1 MECWSFNKI
10 KDKGEVSMNFK
21 KTISLLVVLF
31 LIGSYVPPKDV
42 MAETFDK
49 NTAIVDQVN
58 LEYYEQF
65 EVELEEINDDLG
77 VSENPE
83 LEIELE
89 NVTADEF
96 NLELNYES
104 SDLEVESK
112 VSMDFETE
120 EMIINT
126 NYVND
131 ENEQIKQ
138 EFEIIVEESTGDK
151 FIADVVD
158 LETGERFKIDSEE
171 VQASALPAIIIG
183 FIIRAG
189 ARAAISLYSRTQLL
203 RALTSVTFSSA
214 KLQKKF
220 KHAADFGVTGNY
232 SKANAL
238 KFETALRN
246 HVSKSTHIYRTKISG
261 QSDHVILHLR
271 GNTGAFFNK
280 NGDFISGWKLNTN
293 QLNYHKNV
301 GELIIKR

>member
-1 MECWSFNKI
+1 
-10 KDKGEVSMNFK
+10 MNFK
-21 KTISLLVVLF
+21 KTISLLVVFF
-31 LIGSYVPPKDV
+31 LVGSYVPPKDV

-49 NTAIVDQVN
+49 NTTVVDQVN
-58 LEYYEQF
+58 PEYYEQF
-65 EVELEEINDDLG
+65 ELELEEVKDDLG

-89 NVTADEF
+89 NVTTDEF

-104 SDLEVESK
+104 KDLEVESQ

-120 EMIINT
+120 EMIIDT
-126 NYVND
+126 HYVND
-131 ENEQIKQ
+131 KQ
-138 EFEIIVEESTGDK
+138 EQVSQKFEIIVEESSGDK
-151 FIADVVD
+151 FIADVID
-158 LETGERFKIDSEE
+158 LESGERFKIDTEE

-203 RALTSVTFSSA
+203 RALTSVTFSAA

-220 KHAADFGVTGNY
+220 KHAADFGVKGNY

-301 GELIIKR
+301 GELIIKRWKMWQILAVLLM

>member
-1 MECWSFNKI
+1 
-10 KDKGEVSMNFK
+10 MNFK
-21 KTISLLVVLF
+21 KTISLLVVFF
-31 LIGSYVPPKDV
+31 LVGSYVPPKDV

-49 NTAIVDQVN
+49 NTTVVDQVN
-58 LEYYEQF
+58 PEYYEQF
-65 EVELEEINDDLG
+65 ELELEEVKDDLG

-89 NVTADEF
+89 NVTTDEF

-104 SDLEVESK
+104 KDLEVESQ

-120 EMIINT
+120 EMIIDT
-126 NYVND
+126 HYVND
-131 ENEQIKQ
+131 KQ
-138 EFEIIVEESTGDK
+138 EQVSQKFEIIVEESSGDK
-151 FIADVVD
+151 FIADVID
-158 LETGERFKIDSEE
+158 LESGERFKIDTEE

-203 RALTSVTFSSA
+203 RALTSVTFSAA

-220 KHAADFGVTGNY
+220 KHAADFGVKGNY